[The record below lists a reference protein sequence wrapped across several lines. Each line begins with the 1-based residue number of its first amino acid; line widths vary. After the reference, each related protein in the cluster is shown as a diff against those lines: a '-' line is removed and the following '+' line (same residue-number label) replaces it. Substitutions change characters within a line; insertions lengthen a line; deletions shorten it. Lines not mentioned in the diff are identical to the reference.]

1 MFTPFTTITFWYWL
15 YNQLFFLIGSL
26 AFLLVLFITGL
37 MQLGALDTVFSFIL
51 DIALLRML
59 YRCFGRFYW
68 RSRLDEVRTTGA
80 KMAQAALFPVIAG
93 CIVLTL
99 CFALA
104 GGHHKETMV
113 GMPFLAV
120 INLSFA
126 YLPLANSVWTML
138 VIAVAFNLMTLG
150 CFGSYCEK
158 YSGLQLPWKQM
169 GYYLFL
175 CFLVCTMIIYYFTV
189 KTIV

>member
-1 MFTPFTTITFWYWL
+1 MFTPFTTIAFWYWL
-15 YNQLFFLIGSL
+15 YNQLFFLVGSL

-59 YRCFGRFYW
+59 YRWFGRFYW
-68 RSRLDEVRTTGA
+68 HSRLDEVHTTGV
-80 KMAQAALFPVIAG
+80 KMAQAALFPVLAG

-150 CFGSYCEK
+150 CFWSYCEK
-158 YSGLQLPWKQM
+158 YSSLQLPWKQM
-169 GYYLFL
+169 GYYLFI
-175 CFLVCTMIIYYFTV
+175 CFLICTMIIYYFTV
-189 KTIV
+189 KALG

>member
-1 MFTPFTTITFWYWL
+1 
-15 YNQLFFLIGSL
+15 
-26 AFLLVLFITGL
+26 

-59 YRCFGRFYW
+59 YRWFGRFYW
-68 RSRLDEVRTTGA
+68 RSRLDEVHTTGV
-80 KMAQAALFPVIAG
+80 KMAQAALFPVLAG

-150 CFGSYCEK
+150 CFWSYCEK
-158 YSGLQLPWKQM
+158 YSSLQLPWKQM
-169 GYYLFL
+169 GYYLFI

-189 KTIV
+189 KALG

>member
-1 MFTPFTTITFWYWL
+1 MFTPFTTIAFWYWL
-15 YNQLFFLIGSL
+15 YNQLFFLVGSL

-37 MQLGALDTVFSFIL
+37 MQLGALDTVLSFIL

-59 YRCFGRFYW
+59 YRWFGRFYW
-68 RSRLDEVRTTGA
+68 RSRLDEVHTTGV
-80 KMAQAALFPVIAG
+80 KMAQAALFPVLAG

-150 CFGSYCEK
+150 CFWSYCEK

>member
-37 MQLGALDTVFSFIL
+37 MQLGALDMVFSFIL

-150 CFGSYCEK
+150 CFWSYCEK